1 MSVQNQFKGA
11 LIFFFLILF
20 VCPAFGQEV
29 AKQKVVGKLFEV
41 KVTSPSLKG
50 NLLGDPVE
58 QTIAV
63 YLPPSYETSP
73 KKRYPVVY
81 LLHGYGGSSRTWTTD
96 EPYSFN
102 VPPLMDALIA
112 VGQTREMIVVAPSA
126 NNSYHGSFYA
136 NSTVTGNWE
145 DYIFRDVVAY
155 IDANYRTL
163 ARASSRGIAGHSMGG
178 YGAVAIG
185 MKHADVFSAIYAH
198 APCCLG
204 LSDTEEEL
212 KNPSPLWKL
221 IGSYTS
227 REHLTANFDSD
238 ENLYA
243 NLFVAMSAAFS
254 PNAVRKPFY
263 ADFPF
268 DVRDEK
274 LQLNEAVNTKWKS
287 KTPIY
292 LIDDYKQNLLSL
304 RGFVFE
310 FGAKEVFESIRT
322 TTPRFSKALAERGIP
337 HRFEVYEGGTHE
349 SKVKERLEKHVFPF
363 FSEKLDFSNP

>member
-1 MSVQNQFKGA
+1 MSVRNQFKVV
-11 LIFFFLILF
+11 LILFFLILF
-20 VCPAFGQEV
+20 SRPAFAQEV
-29 AKQKVVGKLFEV
+29 AKQKVTGKLLEV

-50 NLLGDPVE
+50 NVLGDTAE
-58 QTIAV
+58 QTLAV

-73 KKRYPVVY
+73 QKRYPVVY
-81 LLHGYGGSSRTWTTD
+81 LLHGYDGSSRTWTTD

-112 VGQTREMIVVAPSA
+112 DGKIREMIIVAPSA
-126 NNSYHGSFYA
+126 SNSYHGSFYA
-136 NSTVTGNWE
+136 NSSVTGNWE

-155 IDANYRTL
+155 IDASYRTL

-185 MKHADVFSAIYAH
+185 MKHADVFGAIYAH

-204 LSDTEEEL
+204 LSDTEEAL

-221 IGSYTS
+221 VGGYTS
-227 REHLTANFDSD
+227 REQLIANFDSS

-254 PNAVRKPFY
+254 PNAARKPFY
-263 ADFPF
+263 ADFLF
-268 DVRDEK
+268 DEREGK
-274 LQLNEAVNTKWKS
+274 LQLNEAVHARWKS

-292 LIDDYKQNLLSL
+292 LIDDYKRNLLSL

-310 FGAKEVFESIRT
+310 YGAKEVFENIRT
-322 TTPRFSKALAERGIP
+322 TTPLFSKALAERGIP

-349 SKVKERLEKHVFPF
+349 NKVKERLERNVFPF
-363 FSEKLDFSNP
+363 FSEKLDFSSP